1 MTNRRAEAAY
11 VIRRLPERL
20 RSAFTWKSGSLT
32 PVAVTVP
39 RCRFV
44 RCVRRNVS
52 LDDRWAALALAPT
65 RARFASA
72 RRHSAVD
79 VDDRSRHPSCA
90 IRHEQRDDLG

>member
-52 LDDRWAALALAPT
+52 LDDRWAALALAVNT
-65 RARFASA
+65 RALRLSA
-72 RRHSAVD
+72 LSFRR
-79 VDDRSRHPSCA
+79 RR
-90 IRHEQRDDLG
+90 